1 MSIPKWMNK
10 KETTRGFSQKRENKF
25 AKKYG
30 ARPTPNSG
38 ASWHSKGDLKTETHL
53 IEIKSTKGGQMV
65 VHKSWLE
72 KIREEAIKEGK
83 EPILVIDFGD
93 IQITGMVEK

>member
-10 KETTRGFSQKRENKF
+10 KETTRGFSQKREKNF

-30 ARPTPNSG
+30 ARLTPNSG
-38 ASWHSKGDLKTETHL
+38 ARWHSKGDLKTEMHL
-53 IEIKSTKGGQMV
+53 IEIKSTHGNQMV

-93 IQITGMVEK
+93 IQLTGSIEK